1 MLSKARAGSLRVV
14 AGVRRAKV
22 ALITIGVTIGDESA
36 HSVQIDTE
44 SPASGRRQVNTGHR
58 LADEK
63 TLLDGHVTGVF
74 EFPQVY
80 GKIALRGPQQ
90 VLQLIK
96 LRNFALMGQIR
107 HDAEPEPPVNYVVN
121 LANIERGHVID
132 TSQFVAGMN
141 VRMNSV
147 THPAEHE

>member
-1 MLSKARAGSLRVV
+1 MLSKARAGSLRAV

-22 ALITIGVTIGDESA
+22 ALITIGVTIGNESA

-44 SPASGRRQVNTGHR
+44 SLASGRRQVNTCHG

-63 TLLDGHVTGVF
+63 TLLDGYVTGVF
-74 EFPQVY
+74 QFPQMH
-80 GKIALRGPQQ
+80 GQIALRGPQQ
-90 VLQLIK
+90 ILQLIK

-107 HDAEPEPPVNYVVN
+107 HDAEPEPPVNHVVN
-121 LANIERGHVID
+121 LANIERGHVINP
-132 TSQFVAGMN
+132 SQSVAGTN